1 MDSSREWLDPG
12 GLMLARRLDQLHS
25 SLEALGDRLRRAV
38 AESVA
43 ESLGGWI
50 RDAFLSALDRLAGRS
65 SGREPQPRLLPQRR
79 WEEPRRMAE
88 RDDPDERAFW
98 PDSDPSDVQ
107 PELDDETA
115 PCDDQPASVAPPSSD
130 HLVFSLAAGLQAA
143 AWWLRRA
150 ARRRPLLSVAG
161 VALLVGLA
169 ALAAPLLTSSAFRLA
184 ASAGQLGALT
194 DAAAFH
200 RSLRPT
206 FGSA

>member
-1 MDSSREWLDPG
+1 MHSYREWSYPG

-79 WEEPRRMAE
+79 WDEPRRMAE
-88 RDDPDERAFW
+88 RDDQDERAFW
-98 PDSDPSDVQ
+98 PDADGPGSEQAPYD
-107 PELDDETA
+107 ELERFDE
-115 PCDDQPASVAPPSSD
+115 PPPAAAPPSYD
-130 HLVFSLAAGLQAA
+130 HLVLALAAGLHAA

-150 ARRRPLLSVAG
+150 ARERPLLSMAG
-161 VALLVGLA
+161 GTLLVGLA
-169 ALAAPLLTSSAFRLA
+169 VLAAPVLTTSAFGLI
-184 ASAGQLGALT
+184 ASAGQLEALT
-194 DAAAFH
+194 NATGFGRPF
-200 RSLRPT
+200 RSG

>member
-1 MDSSREWLDPG
+1 MHSSRDWLDPG
-12 GLMLARRLDQLHS
+12 GRMLARRLDQLHN
-25 SLEALGDRLRRAV
+25 SLDALGDRLRRAV
-38 AESVA
+38 AEAVA

-50 RDAFLSALDRLAGRS
+50 RDAFLTALDRLAGRS
-65 SGREPQPRLLPQRR
+65 SGCEPQPRLLTQRR

-88 RDDPDERAFW
+88 RDDQDERAFW
-98 PDSDPSDVQ
+98 PDADGPGYEQAPYDEPERFNKLPSAPAQ
-107 PELDDETA
+107 PSPDRLA
-115 PCDDQPASVAPPSSD
+115 V
-130 HLVFSLAAGLQAA
+130 SLAAGLQAA

-150 ARRRPLLSVAG
+150 AQRRPLLSVAG

-169 ALAAPLLTSSAFRLA
+169 VLAAPLLTSSAFRLA

>member
-12 GLMLARRLDQLHS
+12 GLMVARRLDQLHT

-38 AESVA
+38 AEAVA

-50 RDAFLSALDRLAGRS
+50 RDAFLTTLDRLAGRA
-65 SGREPQPRLLPQRR
+65 SGP
-79 WEEPRRMAE
+79 EPRRLPQHRWDEARPMAG
-88 RDDPDERAFW
+88 RDDPAEGAFW
-98 PDSDPSDVQ
+98 PDSDPSDEQ
-107 PELDDETA
+107 PELDDEPE
-115 PCDDQPASVAPPSSD
+115 PCDYQPATPAKPSSD
-130 HLVFSLAAGLQAA
+130 HLVLSLAAGLQAA

-150 ARRRPLLSVAG
+150 AQRRPLLSVAG
-161 VALLVGLA
+161 VGVLVGLA
-169 ALAAPLLTSSAFRLA
+169 VLAAPLLTSSAFRLA

-200 RSLRPT
+200 RSLRPA

>member
-98 PDSDPSDVQ
+98 PDADGPGSEQAPYDELERFDEPPPAPAQPSPDR
-107 PELDDETA
+107 LA
-115 PCDDQPASVAPPSSD
+115 
-130 HLVFSLAAGLQAA
+130 LSLAAGLQAA

-150 ARRRPLLSVAG
+150 AQRRPLLSVAG

-169 ALAAPLLTSSAFRLA
+169 VLAAPLLASSAFRLA

-200 RSLRPT
+200 RSLRPP

>member
-1 MDSSREWLDPG
+1 MHSSRDWLDPG
-12 GLMLARRLDQLHS
+12 GRMVARRLDQLHN
-25 SLEALGDRLRRAV
+25 SLDALGDRLRRAV

-50 RDAFLSALDRLAGRS
+50 RDAFLTTLDRLAGRAP
-65 SGREPQPRLLPQRR
+65 GPEPRRLPQRCWDEAR
-79 WEEPRRMAE
+79 PMAG
-88 RDDPDERAFW
+88 RDDPAEGAFW
-98 PDSDPSDVQ
+98 PDSDPSDEQ
-107 PELDDETA
+107 PELDDEPE
-115 PCDDQPASVAPPSSD
+115 PCDYQPATPAKPSPD
-130 HLVFSLAAGLQAA
+130 HLVLSLAAGLQAA

-169 ALAAPLLTSSAFRLA
+169 VLAAPLLASSAFRLA

-200 RSLRPT
+200 RSLRPA